1 VSADTT
7 TPPVN
12 RIAEIRA
19 ELDAIAPMPEERPVT
34 AGQLAAH
41 FAVRAAQRE
50 WLALNG
56 SGDEGLDPVRIAA
69 LGAEFAAAHALYA
82 FHAGAHAGPELGL
95 GIPPAV
101 AEGLRG
107 CTPDEAA
114 VQIRDAVC
122 DGDGIGEWLW
132 EHLGE
137 ETARKV
143 SGLMEQLDAAVKA
156 AKGGSE
162 PGSTWP
168 AEWTAVGHRIR
179 EARQSAGLTQA
190 QLGELLDV
198 TQTAVSYWE
207 SGKRE
212 PGVADLVRIAAQLGV
227 PAASLLPPDLHAPA
241 EPEPAPVGRLA
252 RVEVKGFRDL
262 GIVRVTESTLAGEP
276 MLRAEGADG
285 AVAEFPA
292 SSLHFITWLPEGA
305 ALTPAPRAAIP
316 SGWGAD
322 DDDTDDYDDEEHP
335 F

>member
-19 ELDAIAPMPEERPVT
+19 ELDAIAPMPEDGFVT
-34 AGQLAAH
+34 AAQIAAH
-41 FAVRAAQRE
+41 FAVRAQQRC
-50 WLALNG
+50 WLALN
-56 SGDEGLDPVRIAA
+56 SDDEGLEPAWVAA
-69 LGAEFAAAHALYA
+69 MGAEFAAAHALYA
-82 FHAGAHAGPELGL
+82 LHAQSHAGPELGL

-101 AEGLRG
+101 AEQLRG

-137 ETARKV
+137 QTARRV
-143 SGLMEQLDAAVKA
+143 SALMEQLDAAVKA
-156 AKGGSE
+156 AKGGNA

-168 AEWTAVGHRIR
+168 AEWIATGPRIR
-179 EARQSAGLTQA
+179 EARQSAGMTQA
-190 QLGELLDV
+190 ELAAGAGV

-241 EPEPAPVGRLA
+241 EPEPAPAPAGRLA
-252 RVEVKGFRDL
+252 RCEVKGFRDL

-276 MLRAEGADG
+276 MLRAESADG

-322 DDDTDDYDDEEHP
+322 DDDTDDYDTEDR